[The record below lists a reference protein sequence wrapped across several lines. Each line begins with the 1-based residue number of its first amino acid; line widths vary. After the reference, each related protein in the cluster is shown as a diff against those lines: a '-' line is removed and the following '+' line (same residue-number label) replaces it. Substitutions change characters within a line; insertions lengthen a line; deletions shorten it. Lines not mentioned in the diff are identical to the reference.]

1 MQSSKNWMT
10 SSTVGTIVQ
19 ALSVAG
25 HKANA
30 EKIMAEFQGTLSEEE
45 LNGTSEDEQKES
57 FYHNNAMLN
66 ALAKLD
72 DPDSARKA
80 EAILRKMVKPD
91 VAAYNRVLECCVNV
105 AEAERAEGLLFE
117 MERHP
122 ELFPTNTS
130 YRHVISCYAKI
141 GDAAN
146 AEKILDR
153 MLEEYNRGN
162 GRARPNVKL
171 LNLPLAAYANSN
183 SPDAAERAMSL
194 LRRIEQL
201 CDAKTIAGKPD
212 VVSYTLALK
221 CYLNSRDP
229 EAGEK
234 CEAFIDEMEKSGRAL
249 PNTMTYS
256 TAIQVYGSMGKPVE
270 AERLLERMYKKYKE
284 GKSELQPNTRTF
296 SKLLPFSLQ
305 DFCVLSYR

>member
-1 MQSSKNWMT
+1 
-10 SSTVGTIVQ
+10 
-19 ALSVAG
+19 
-25 HKANA
+25 
-30 EKIMAEFQGTLSEEE
+30 
-45 LNGTSEDEQKES
+45 
-57 FYHNNAMLN
+57 
-66 ALAKLD
+66 
-72 DPDSARKA
+72 
-80 EAILRKMVKPD
+80 
-91 VAAYNRVLECCVNV
+91 
-105 AEAERAEGLLFE
+105 
-117 MERHP
+117 
-122 ELFPTNTS
+122 
-130 YRHVISCYAKI
+130 
-141 GDAAN
+141 
-146 AEKILDR
+146 
-153 MLEEYNRGN
+153 
-162 GRARPNVKL
+162 
-171 LNLPLAAYANSN
+171 
-183 SPDAAERAMSL
+183 